1 MHGAFPK
8 KVEDTVLDSMRDN
21 ESMSLEVLGSDLKM
35 RNFARAVLRLL
46 AERQ

>member
-8 KVEDTVLDSMRDN
+8 EVENTVLDSIRDN
-21 ESMSLEVLGSDLKM
+21 ESMPLEVLGSDLKM
-35 RNFARAVLRLL
+35 RDFANAVLWLL